1 MEIEELYE
9 KHLNENL
16 NRIEE
21 LLLSDNF
28 DSIEIEDVLNKF

>member
-9 KHLNENL
+9 KDLNENL